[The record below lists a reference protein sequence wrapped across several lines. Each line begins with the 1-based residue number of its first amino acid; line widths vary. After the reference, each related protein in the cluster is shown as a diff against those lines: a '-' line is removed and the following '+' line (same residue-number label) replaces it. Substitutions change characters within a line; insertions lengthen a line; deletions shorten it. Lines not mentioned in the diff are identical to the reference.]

1 MLMLFTRAFGQLF
14 SRKIRENQ
22 HCAHCAQARQQG
34 GGTHYCTAAAV
45 KAIARDFCNFFCH
58 VEN

>member
-1 MLMLFTRAFGQLF
+1 M
-14 SRKIRENQ
+14 SRLPMNLVVEVAKTNSVHYALRLGSRVE
-22 HCAHCAQARQQG
+22 ALTT
-34 GGTHYCTAAAV
+34 GTAAV